1 MSRQD
6 VINNIMAN
14 YSQYGVDRETIEEQI
29 RSGEAEGFSYQTIYT
44 GLRMAM
50 ASAFGTNEYF
60 TPAEMAEALG
70 STEEEIIQQI
80 EQMKEDIIAMGLNPD
95 DYVHEVKPEEKQRFV
110 LPPGFLN

>member
-1 MSRQD
+1 
-6 VINNIMAN
+6 MAN
-14 YSQYGVDRETIEEQI
+14 YSRYRVDRETVEPQI

-60 TPAEMAEALG
+60 TPVEMAEALG
-70 STEEEIIQQI
+70 TTEEGIIQQI
-80 EQMKEDIIAMGLNPD
+80 GQIKEDIIARGLNPA
-95 DYVHEVKPEEKQRFV
+95 DYVHEVEPEERQRFV

>member
-1 MSRQD
+1 MTRQD

-14 YSQYGVDRETIEEQI
+14 YGRYGMDRETIEQQI

-44 GLRMAM
+44 GLRMAL
-50 ASAFGTNEYF
+50 SGAFGTDEYF

-70 STEEEIIQQI
+70 KTEEEIIQQI
-80 EQMKEDIIAMGLNPD
+80 EQMKEDIVAMGLNPS
-95 DYVHEVKPEEKQRFV
+95 DYVHEVAPEEKRRFV